1 MSDQNESKPVEN
13 RLSNSISGNKITY
26 TMLGFQSAEKSK
38 SKPESLDNYLN
49 IVYEKFIDDLKLND
63 EEKDRKISQL
73 KSELAQKKQLRQEI
87 LSSIEITKSRKDDK
101 EEDIEALKVEK
112 IEIRGGAG
120 ELGETTPFIIGS
132 FITILLT
139 LYLFVFY
146 SSSGY
151 SALYGIKP
159 GSLGF
164 LNPQVFS
171 DAGRKG
177 GLVVALIIL
186 FPVIFLGLGYLIHDS
201 LEKNKVLKDEGKSQQ
216 FTLISFLI
224 LITFIADAFIGYK
237 ISEGVHRNNFN
248 AGITNEQWE
257 LNLIFSDINFY
268 LVLILGFVVYV
279 IWGVLLNRI
288 LSHPFLKSES
298 EKTKLLLDQIDG
310 KIEKR
315 KLEFQAISNE
325 LSLLEG
331 KLEFFDEDI
340 PQLQKK
346 IFGIENGTLPVSLTA
361 LEGSIGEFMSGWQ
374 QYTNGNNYY
383 TVAQNLIEKAIENQT
398 LWLERKKSEINFEL
412 AN

>member
-1 MSDQNESKPVEN
+1 MESQISNENKPNE
-13 RLSNSISGNKITY
+13 RRGITY

-63 EEKDRKISQL
+63 EEKERKIAQL
-73 KSELAQKKQLRQEI
+73 KSELAQKKQAQQEI
-87 LSSIEITKSRKDDK
+87 VSLIDLTKGKKEDK

-120 ELGETTPFIIGS
+120 ELGETTPFIIGA

-159 GSLGF
+159 GSIGF

-177 GLVVALIIL
+177 GLVVAIIIL

-201 LEKNKVLKDEGKSQQ
+201 LEKNKKLKEDGKRQQ
-216 FTLISFLI
+216 FGLISFLI

-248 AGITNEQWE
+248 AGITNDQWE
-257 LNLIFSDINFY
+257 FNLIFSDINFY

-288 LSHPFLKSES
+288 LSHPYLKSES
-298 EKTKLLLDQIDG
+298 EKTKLLLEQVDS

-315 KLEFQAISNE
+315 KQEYHAISNE
-325 LSLLEG
+325 LSALEG
-331 KLEFFDEDI
+331 KFKFFEEEI
-340 PQLQKK
+340 PQLNKK

-374 QYTNGNNYY
+374 QYTNGNNHY
-383 TVAQNLIEKAIENQT
+383 TVAQNLIERAIEKQT
-398 LWLERKKSEINFEL
+398 SWFEKKKLEINQE
-412 AN
+412 